1 MLLLTSHSHIYVYLI
16 QLLEFCPDINV
27 HQSIDLCFQFQNVS
41 AEFLSMPVASVPSR
55 PLEARRAE
63 ADEYPM
69 TQQAAVS
76 GFFQAWSCAE
86 YTTGAW
92 HMPTVLS

>member
-1 MLLLTSHSHIYVYLI
+1 
-16 QLLEFCPDINV
+16 
-27 HQSIDLCFQFQNVS
+27 
-41 AEFLSMPVASVPSR
+41 MPVASVPSR

-76 GFFQAWSCAE
+76 GFFQAWNCAE
-86 YTTGAW
+86 YATGAW